1 VFNALRHVVRDILD
15 WHCGDGRALRMI
27 IPTIIV
33 TLKILVIAM
42 AMAAVVEMLLLIAI
56 DVTML
61 VAILMTS
68 LAIAMLIRQHDML
81 FVLANILTLE

>member
-1 VFNALRHVVRDILD
+1 MRD
-15 WHCGDGRALRMI
+15 WHRGDGCALRMI

-33 TLKILVIAM
+33 TLKVLMLAM
-42 AMAAVVEMLLLIAI
+42 AMEAVVEILMLIAI

-68 LAIAMLIRQHDML
+68 LVIAMLIRQHDL
-81 FVLANILTLE
+81 HIVFADILNLK